1 MKFCTNDCAKYKH
14 LIDTKMEIRGKR
26 ILVIGSSNT
35 DMTARTETLPL
46 PGQTLL
52 GGEFTSG
59 PGGKGA
65 NQAVAAVRL
74 GGEAALV
81 CKVGKDSFGDDAVRH
96 YAGEGLDTSLVLRS
110 DKPSGV
116 ALINVDA
123 KGENAIVVAPG
134 ANMDWTEEDIDSIA
148 PAIRSA
154 GILLMQLEIPVPS
167 VLKAA
172 RIAHEAGVTVVLNP
186 APYAPVPEELFRY
199 VDLFI
204 PNETEL
210 SCYAGIPVNDLESAK
225 KAAVIMIGKGVRKI
239 IVTLGSKGS
248 LITDG
253 VTEFRVEPVWVEP
266 VDTTAAGDTYCGA
279 LCVGLSE
286 GMSLEE
292 AAAFASR
299 ASAISVTRPGAQNS
313 MPYRSEM

>member
-1 MKFCTNDCAKYKH
+1 MRSK
-14 LIDTKMEIRGKR
+14 

-35 DMTARTETLPL
+35 DMTAKTETLPL
-46 PGQTLL
+46 PGQTLI
-52 GGEFTSG
+52 GGDFTTG

-65 NQAVAAVRL
+65 NQAVAAARL
-74 GGEAALV
+74 GGDVALV
-81 CKVGKDSFGDDAVRH
+81 CKVGK
-96 YAGEGLDTSLVLRS
+96 S

-123 KGENAIVVAPG
+123 KGENCIVVAPG
-134 ANMDWTEEDIDSIA
+134 ANMDFTDADIDGTA
-148 PAIRSA
+148 DAIREA
-154 GILLMQLEIPVPS
+154 GILLMQLEIPIPA

-172 RIAHEAGVTVVLNP
+172 RIAHEAGTLVVLNP
-186 APYAPVPEELFRY
+186 APYAPLPEEIFEY

-210 SCYAGIPVNDLESAK
+210 SAYAGIEVNDVESAK
-225 KAAVIMIGKGVRKI
+225 RAAGIMVEKGVKKL

-253 VTEFRVEPVWVEP
+253 LTDEAVSPVKVDA

-279 LCVGLSE
+279 LCVGLAS
-286 GMSLEE
+286 GMALAE
-292 AAAFASR
+292 AAALASR
-299 ASAISVTRPGAQNS
+299 ASAISVTRMGAQNS
-313 MPYRSEM
+313 MPRKEEVKF

>member
-1 MKFCTNDCAKYKH
+1 MRSK
-14 LIDTKMEIRGKR
+14 

-35 DMTARTETLPL
+35 DMTAKTETLPL
-46 PGQTLL
+46 PGQTLI
-52 GGEFTSG
+52 GGDFTTG

-65 NQAVAAVRL
+65 NQAVAAARL
-74 GGEAALV
+74 GGDVSLV
-81 CKVGKDSFGDDAVRH
+81 CKVGKDSFGDEALKH
-96 YAGEGLDTSLVLRS
+96 YAEEGLDTSLILRS

-123 KGENAIVVAPG
+123 KGENCIVVAPG
-134 ANMDWTEEDIDSIA
+134 ANMDFTDDDIEGA
-148 PAIRSA
+148 AEAIRNA
-154 GILLMQLEIPVPS
+154 GILLMQLEIPIPA

-172 RIAHEAGVTVVLNP
+172 RIAHEAGTLVVLNP
-186 APYAPVPEELFRY
+186 APYAPLPEEIFEY

-210 SCYAGIPVNDLESAK
+210 SAYAGIEVNDVESAK
-225 KAAVIMIGKGVRKI
+225 RAAGIMVEKGVKKL

-253 VTEFRVEPVWVEP
+253 VTDEAVSPVKVDA

-279 LCVGLSE
+279 LCVGLAS
-286 GMSLEE
+286 GMTLAE
-292 AAAFASR
+292 AAALASR
-299 ASAISVTRPGAQNS
+299 ASAISVTRMGAQNS
-313 MPYRSEM
+313 MPRKEEVKF